1 MLKCKMKIFY
11 VIMLF
16 STIAS
21 CSSLV
26 VVTPPDLDF
35 KINMKEIKFVPPKK
49 FESKIFVPKD
59 GKNKLTQD
67 NITVEIDSVLSELDL
82 KDYTISITEPN
93 LDGFEKQH
101 TYGLFPRIV
110 IIKIHNNTDHIVK
123 LKNTIIRLE
132 DSNKNEFPLISNVGE
147 SKRILTN
154 RIANAYDTFVKR
166 LKDKAINGYVEKL
179 NSEYRPKYDAMVE
192 EIDRLH
198 KNGYG
203 IRTPDMKEGR
213 YKTEYGIKVML
224 DEYAPKTLY
233 NKYLPQ
239 MEAVLAQ
246 MSDYINK
253 KKYEALKNIN
263 ELPEFIKNVITNGI
277 YPAINVLPG
286 RNEKILVP
294 FKTEKTINSVHI
306 NIFDLPT
313 QVDEAGITI
322 KRANFY
328 FEMVAKSIN

>member
-1 MLKCKMKIFY
+1 
-11 VIMLF
+11 
-16 STIAS
+16 
-21 CSSLV
+21 
-26 VVTPPDLDF
+26 
-35 KINMKEIKFVPPKK
+35 MKEIKFDPPKK

-166 LKDKAINGYVEKL
+166 LKDKAIKW
-179 NSEYRPKYDAMVE
+179 
-192 EIDRLH
+192 
-198 KNGYG
+198 
-203 IRTPDMKEGR
+203 IR
-213 YKTEYGIKVML
+213 
-224 DEYAPKTLY
+224 
-233 NKYLPQ
+233 
-239 MEAVLAQ
+239 
-246 MSDYINK
+246 
-253 KKYEALKNIN
+253 
-263 ELPEFIKNVITNGI
+263 
-277 YPAINVLPG
+277 
-286 RNEKILVP
+286 
-294 FKTEKTINSVHI
+294 
-306 NIFDLPT
+306 
-313 QVDEAGITI
+313 
-322 KRANFY
+322 
-328 FEMVAKSIN
+328 